1 MNTAV
6 KYAAIGLTG
15 LTLFAGTFVG
25 IAAMTGAPLHEVAG
39 LDLFFDAPEGE
50 ERTASADTD
59 NSTEPEP
66 SGQELLEANAGLLGA
81 FMMESPFSGTE
92 LRDLEKEL
100 KSKLR
105 EMRVERERLE
115 VRSLELDERE
125 ASLVERRSELAE
137 MRTKLEDLEN
147 SLDLR
152 EAELVR
158 DEASRD
164 EKERQ
169 GWKDLAKLYKGGTA
183 EVNATML
190 AEEDP
195 QDAALIL
202 RELGDKQAGEILRL
216 MTPTSVRKKYMDAYR
231 LSEAGTPR

>member
-6 KYAAIGLTG
+6 KYAAIGLAG
-15 LTLFAGTFVG
+15 LTLFSGTFVG
-25 IAAMTGAPLHEVAG
+25 IAVMTGAPLHEVVG
-39 LDLFFDAPEGE
+39 LDLFFDAPEVE
-50 ERTASADTD
+50 ESTASADTD
-59 NSTEPEP
+59 KAAELEPT
-66 SGQELLEANAGLLGA
+66 GQELLEANAGLLGA
-81 FMMESPFSGTE
+81 FMMESPFSGAE

-125 ASLVERRSELAE
+125 ASLIERRSELAE
-137 MRTKLEDLEN
+137 MRTKLEDLES

-183 EVNATML
+183 EVNASML

-216 MTPTSVRKKYMDAYR
+216 MKPTSVRKKYMDAYR
-231 LSEAGTPR
+231 LSDAGTPR

>member
-1 MNTAV
+1 MNTAL
-6 KYAAIGLTG
+6 KYAALGLGG

-25 IAAMTGAPLHEVAG
+25 IAAMTGAQLHEVAG
-39 LDLFFDAPEGE
+39 LDLFFDAPEDE
-50 ERTASADTD
+50 ESTASVDQDT
-59 NSTEPEP
+59 SAEPEP
-66 SGQELLEANAGLLGA
+66 TGQELLEANAGLLGA

-92 LRDLEKEL
+92 LRNLEKEL
-100 KSKLR
+100 KGKLR

-125 ASLVERRSELAE
+125 ASLVERQSELAG

-190 AEEDP
+190 AEEAP
-195 QDAALIL
+195 EDAALIL